1 MKTIIG
7 HIVLQN
13 FGNKVR
19 QNKEI
24 VLGMNSCV
32 YQRIH
37 LGLEKASG
45 EGKGFLKGFCNS
57 GFKS

>member
-32 YQRIH
+32 Y
-37 LGLEKASG
+37 
-45 EGKGFLKGFCNS
+45 
-57 GFKS
+57 